1 MCMKDYEVNDGLTD
15 ENSPEM
21 FRPEKVQERLKA
33 QGIHVSLEQAVQIVE
48 LLDHLS
54 NIIITQYLRQCK

>member
-1 MCMKDYEVNDGLTD
+1 MKDYEVNDGLMD
-15 ENSPEM
+15 EYSSEM
-21 FRPEKVQERLKA
+21 LQPEKVRERLKA
-33 QGIHVSLEQAVQIVE
+33 QGILITQEQAVQIVE

>member
-1 MCMKDYEVNDGLTD
+1 MKDYEVNDGLTD
-15 ENSPEM
+15 DYSSEM

-33 QGIHVSLEQAVQIVE
+33 QGIYVTIEQAVQIVE

>member
-1 MCMKDYEVNDGLTD
+1 MKDYEVNDGLMD
-15 ENSPEM
+15 EYSSEM

-33 QGIHVSLEQAVQIVE
+33 QGIFVTHEQAVQIVE